1 MTVLESSDR
10 RLGLVEQ
17 RLLPDHVGLAALATL
32 RADII
37 GVDVASPVRPE
48 IGARADERTRV
59 GDDIEDALI
68 QRLGRDWLGQELGD
82 AGVARRNYALLLR
95 MAGQHD
101 DRHVRIDRK

>member
-1 MTVLESSDR
+1 MSVLERSDR

-68 QRLGRDWLGQELGD
+68 QRLGRDWLGQEIVD
-82 AGVARRNYALLLR
+82 AGGAPPNYAPLLPI
-95 MAGQHD
+95 ADH
-101 DRHVRIDRK
+101 HHH